1 MLCYYGRLNS
11 STRLSAVSSR
21 STDLQAL
28 WHSVI
33 TPFPVAFFK
42 FFCLIAVY
50 ISLAAM
56 DPSSDGD
63 GKCFTVQ
70 LDGSDSTPR
79 AQKVISTL
87 RLDVGPDD
95 LHSNKTILR
104 LTFTTRRYNVERDG
118 RLTSLAKAIE

>member
-1 MLCYYGRLNS
+1 
-11 STRLSAVSSR
+11 
-21 STDLQAL
+21 
-28 WHSVI
+28 
-33 TPFPVAFFK
+33 
-42 FFCLIAVY
+42 VY